1 MTPLPSF
8 PAFRSLSRK
17 EQAQIVW
24 TVFRLQSQLIFS
36 QRIVWFIGAIL
47 LYVSILYTINYTVS
61 ARDRMGIDDVYFMV
75 LTFPLMA
82 LALYL
87 NMQVIVSE
95 KDQRTLEV
103 LFTTAGSRY
112 KVWLLRL
119 SVLNL
124 LILLSSFGISGIVF
138 LTFADFSITS
148 MACSVFVTSFLVG
161 NLTLYVAIRLRSSL
175 GAGMVTA
182 LILFLQL
189 LITGI
194 FDLTNT
200 RYVLFFN
207 PYDIPNQMDPRIWEL
222 WAWQN
227 RIGALMIGM
236 LLLFGA
242 IRGLEDRD
250 RLLR

>member
-8 PAFRSLSRK
+8 PAFSGLSRK
-17 EQAQIVW
+17 EQVKIAW
-24 TVFRLQSQLIFS
+24 TIFRLQSQLIFS

-47 LYVSILYTINYTVS
+47 LYVGILYSIATRN
-61 ARDRMGIDDVYFMV
+61 RMGMDDVYFMA

-119 SVLNL
+119 GVLNL
-124 LILLSSFGISGIVF
+124 LMLLSSLSLSAIVF
-138 LTFADFSITS
+138 FTFADFSIVS
-148 MACSVFVTSFLVG
+148 MACNVFVTSFLVG

-194 FDLTNT
+194 FDLGNT

-227 RIGALMIGM
+227 RIGVLMIGM

-242 IRGLEDRD
+242 VRGLEDRD

>member
-1 MTPLPSF
+1 MLSLPSF
-8 PAFRSLSRK
+8 PVFWGLSRK
-17 EQAQIVW
+17 EQAKIAW
-24 TVFRLQSQLIFS
+24 TIFRLQSQLIFS
-36 QRIVWFIGAIL
+36 QRIVWFVGALL
-47 LYVSILYTINYTVS
+47 LYVSVLYTINYTV
-61 ARDRMGIDDVYFMV
+61 ATRERMGIDDVYFLV
-75 LTFPLMA
+75 ITLPLMA

-103 LFTTAGSRY
+103 LFTTSGSRY

-119 SVLNL
+119 GVLNL
-124 LILLSSFGISGIVF
+124 LMLLSSFGMSGIVF

-148 MACSVFVTSFLVG
+148 MACSVFTTAFLVG

-182 LILFLQL
+182 LILILQL

-194 FDLTNT
+194 FDLANT

-207 PYDIPNQMDPRIWEL
+207 PYDIPNQLDPRVWEL

-227 RIGALMIGM
+227 RIGTLMIGV